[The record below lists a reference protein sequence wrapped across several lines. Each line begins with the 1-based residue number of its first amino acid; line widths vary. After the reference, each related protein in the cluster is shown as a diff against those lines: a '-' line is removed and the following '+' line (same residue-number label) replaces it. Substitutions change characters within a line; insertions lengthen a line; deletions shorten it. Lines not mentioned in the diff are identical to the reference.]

1 MNVISLKEYAKNNNI
16 SYEAVRQQVV
26 RYAEELG
33 EHLIKDGRQQFLD
46 EDAVAFLDGK
56 RQKNPVVIY
65 QAGKDEEIERLEGEN
80 KALLRKIATLQEEL
94 LKVKDEHLAL
104 SEKSIQLALLEAD
117 NETVRHR
124 AEQAEADRQ
133 AAEERARAAE
143 QDRVATEKA
152 LEQMRQEAKKRADEA
167 FAAEEQR
174 IQAEER
180 RIDAERQ
187 VLERDRQIEELKS
200 AGFFKRLFGWR

>member
-1 MNVISLKEYAKNNNI
+1 MNVISLKEYAKNNHI

-65 QAGKDEEIERLEGEN
+65 QTGKDEEIERLEGEN
-80 KALLRKIATLQEEL
+80 KALLRKIAMLQEEL

-117 NETVRHR
+117 NEAARSR
-124 AEQAEADRQ
+124 AEQ
-133 AAEERARAAE
+133 AEERARAAE
-143 QDRVATEKA
+143 QDRVATEEA
-152 LEQMRQEAKKRADEA
+152 LEQMRQEAKKRAEEA
-167 FAAEEQR
+167 LAAEEQR